1 MLDTYASK
9 LVPAKTTRLLHN
21 QLFCLTK
28 LLVVFC
34 SLRRCH
40 QLYQQRQSLVEK
52 IFNQFDREK
61 ITRFYVQMAC
71 KQIRQPRNYP
81 CLKLKHFLLEKDS
94 KVGHTDQFQKTY
106 MVEFLVQVKFKR
118 ESRNDLK
125 STWPFPLFDGLQN
138 NLRLILQQEHD
149 FSQSERASG
158 RVQTYFEMAGC
169 DWISQRDD

>member
-1 MLDTYASK
+1 MRNFAMLDTYASK

-34 SLRRCH
+34 SLLRCH
-40 QLYQQRQSLVEK
+40 QPYQPRQSLGEK

-61 ITRFYVQMAC
+61 ITRFYVPMAC
-71 KQIRQPRNYP
+71 KQMRQPRNYLDSM
-81 CLKLKHFLLEKDS
+81 LKIETLLSRERLKSRPHWLVS
-94 KVGHTDQFQKTY
+94 KTY

-118 ESRNDLK
+118 EPRNDLK

-138 NLRLILQQEHD
+138 NLRLILQ
-149 FSQSERASG
+149 
-158 RVQTYFEMAGC
+158 
-169 DWISQRDD
+169 

>member
-1 MLDTYASK
+1 VRNFAMLDTYASK

-40 QLYQQRQSLVEK
+40 QLYQLRQSLVEK

-71 KQIRQPRNYP
+71 KQIRQPRNYLDSM
-81 CLKLKHFLLEKDS
+81 LKIETLPSRERLKSLPHWLVS
-94 KVGHTDQFQKTY
+94 KTY

-118 ESRNDLK
+118 EPRNDLK
-125 STWPFPLFDGLQN
+125 STWPFPLFDALQN
-138 NLRLILQQEHD
+138 NLRLILQ
-149 FSQSERASG
+149 
-158 RVQTYFEMAGC
+158 
-169 DWISQRDD
+169 